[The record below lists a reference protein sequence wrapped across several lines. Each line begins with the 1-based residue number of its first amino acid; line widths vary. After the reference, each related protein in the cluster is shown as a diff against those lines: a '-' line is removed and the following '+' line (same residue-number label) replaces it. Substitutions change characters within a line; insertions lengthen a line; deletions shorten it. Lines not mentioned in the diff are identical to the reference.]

1 MTSSTDPTFPAEV
14 TAHILTSPA
23 IVTDEDTLKCLC
35 LINHA
40 FSEILQPHLFR
51 NINLRNIEEAIE
63 FLSILKNS
71 SRLKSSLRI
80 LQISFDLDPRE
91 FSESDAPLTSSRI
104 SFWKLWGECL
114 GRLQVLHTLTICY
127 DPEDPEFLW
136 RFREEAKVQRLRAL
150 RCLHLAY
157 LSDCHPVLSRVI
169 ELDEPD
175 TVIWNHD
182 PLKFKWSEGL
192 VEDQY
197 CHLGEYRF
205 FNPMFYTGADRV
217 PARLCGF
224 SEDLFEDWPGDW

>member
-175 TVIWNHD
+175 TGPWDSPHWMITPPPWLA
-182 PLKFKWSEGL
+182 PL
-192 VEDQY
+192 
-197 CHLGEYRF
+197 R
-205 FNPMFYTGADRV
+205 
-217 PARLCGF
+217 
-224 SEDLFEDWPGDW
+224 